1 MLKYFY
7 TNKVHYNLIRQSYS
21 LYLLTVA
28 SILTHL
34 TQNELGW
41 EKINCRNC
49 FELGSF

>member
-1 MLKYFY
+1 MLEYFY
-7 TNKVHYNLIRQSYS
+7 TNRVHYISVRQSYG
-21 LYLLTVA
+21 LHLLKGA